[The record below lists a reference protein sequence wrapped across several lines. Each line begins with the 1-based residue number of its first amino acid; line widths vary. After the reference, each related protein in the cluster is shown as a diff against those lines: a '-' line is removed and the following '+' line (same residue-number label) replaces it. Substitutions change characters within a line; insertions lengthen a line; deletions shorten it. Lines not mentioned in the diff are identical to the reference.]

1 MSVTGI
7 ILAAGS
13 STRMGEPKSL
23 LVWRG
28 ELFLD
33 RLIRLLSAVC
43 SEVMV
48 VLGEH
53 EVAIRRASQLL
64 AGTKVMINHDPS
76 RGQFSSLQLALA
88 ECPGPAIFTL
98 VDHPAVDASTLERLA
113 QSLANPDIGFAIPR
127 YLGKRGHPVAA
138 SAAMVQEL
146 KSWPADGWAK
156 QVIDADPSRVLY
168 LEVDDAGVTLDLD
181 TPDEYQAATRAA
193 SEAS

>member
-43 SEVMV
+43 AEVIV

-64 AGTKVMINHDPS
+64 AGTRILINHEPA

-88 ECPGPAIFTL
+88 ECAGPAIFTL
-98 VDHPAVDASTLERLA
+98 VDHPAVDPLTIERLA
-113 QSLANPDIGFAIPR
+113 QALGNGDSGFTIPR
-127 YLGKRGHPVAA
+127 YQGKRGHPVAA
-138 SAAMVQEL
+138 STAMVQQL
-146 KSWPADGWAK
+146 RSWPADGWAK
-156 QVIDADPSRVLY
+156 QVIDADPSRVRY

-181 TPDEYQAATRAA
+181 TPAEYEAATRAA
-193 SEAS
+193 SEGS